1 MWSLY
6 YNLECGFFTSR
17 LFLSLWQCIWEIQ
30 IVAMLFGNVGLVVFT
45 LNLWWCSFKV
55 QVVGVLLLLIML
67 IQLEN
72 GCCFGFVNFLS
83 ICIFF
88 RNASTLVFF
97 YYGLVMYF
105 GNASTLV
112 FFYYGS
118 WWCILECRLPL
129 ALFIMDC
136 GDVFWKYRL
145 LEWRYFIMDY
155 GDVFWKCKLLV
166 LFIMH
171 CGDVFWKC
179 KLFSLVH
186 LNFWSCFSKMQV
198 IGVEFGNDFCK
209 WRLLV

>member
-1 MWSLY
+1 MVFILQLGMW
-6 YNLECGFFTSR
+6 FFTSR

-67 IQLEN
+67 IHLEN
-72 GCCFGFVNFLS
+72 GCCFGFV
-83 ICIFF
+83 IFF
-88 RNASTLVFF
+88 INLYFF
-97 YYGLVMYF
+97 WKYRYFNVLLLWIVVMYF

-112 FFYYGS
+112 FFYYGL

-129 ALFIMDC
+129 ALFIM
-136 GDVFWKYRL
+136 
-145 LEWRYFIMDY
+145 EY
-155 GDVFWKCKLLV
+155 GDLFWKCKLLV

-179 KLFSLVH
+179 KWLGLNLVMIFANESCWSSLKVT
-186 LNFWSCFSKMQV
+186 SYV
-198 IGVEFGNDFCK
+198 
-209 WRLLV
+209 